1 MHLWIRP
8 HLCQVCGQRFG
19 EDSELQSH
27 IKNRHSADKEFQCDH
42 CPYATAN
49 KATFYSKS
57 IMTSQLLPTSRKIT
71 LVSMTTPPPPIYIKI

>member
-27 IKNRHSADKEFQCDH
+27 IKNRHSADKEFQCEH

-57 IMTSQLLPTSRKIT
+57 IITPQDSPTSRKPT
-71 LVSMTTPPPPIYIKI
+71 LASLTTPLFHK